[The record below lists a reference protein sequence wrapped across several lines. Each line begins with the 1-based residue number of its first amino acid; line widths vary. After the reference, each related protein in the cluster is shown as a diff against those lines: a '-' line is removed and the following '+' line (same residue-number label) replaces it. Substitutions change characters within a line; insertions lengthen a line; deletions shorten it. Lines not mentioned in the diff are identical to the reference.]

1 MKREITI
8 PITTA
13 NLIISLL
20 RSSLKYLHKAN
31 KYVSEFETE
40 RAANYLA
47 ERVRQIVEAE

>member
-8 PITTA
+8 PVTTA

-20 RSSLKYLHKAN
+20 RSSIKYLHQAN

-40 RAANYLA
+40 RAADYLA
-47 ERVRQIVEAE
+47 ERVKKVDKG